1 MSISTGKLDERMV
14 SNVPISPFLQR
25 QAIDL
30 SRKIDSHPFLTSCRR
45 GDVPFRAL
53 MHFLVQH
60 GKYSAYFTRYLCAL
74 ISQLKN
80 GSDVLRLAENLAEE
94 LGFGHD
100 DVGEPHSQIYAAL
113 LSRFDISINDH
124 PTLPETESQ
133 IETVFMLCRQPEGIA
148 GLGALCLGA
157 EAIVPTL
164 YSAIMG
170 GFRSHAVSE
179 EDLDFF
185 RIHIECDDGHAET
198 MYRILRDLTADAP
211 EKELCA
217 IQSAEI
223 AINARLRVYDAIMR
237 FSNFA

>member
-1 MSISTGKLDERMV
+1 MSISTAQFDGRTV
-14 SNVPISPFLQR
+14 SKALMSPFLQ
-25 QAIDL
+25 QQTIDL
-30 SRKIDSHPFLTSCRR
+30 SKTIVSHPFLASCRR

-80 GSDVLRLAENLAEE
+80 GGDVLRLAENLAEE

-100 DVGEPHSQIYAAL
+100 DVTEPHSKIYADL

-124 PTLPETESQ
+124 PALPETESQ
-133 IETVFMLCRQPEGIA
+133 IQTVFMLCRQPEGIA

-164 YSAIMG
+164 YSAIME
-170 GFRSHAVSE
+170 GFRSHAVPE

-198 MYRILRDLTADAP
+198 MYRILQDLTANAP

-223 AINARLRVYDAIMR
+223 AVNARLRVYDAILR